1 MKNYYLVAM
10 SAALVLAVPD
20 MASAAYPEKTIR
32 IIVPYPPGGNI
43 DITART
49 VAPGLSEVLGQQ
61 VVIDNR
67 GGAGGTIG
75 SELAA
80 RSAPDGYTL
89 LLGSTGTLASSP
101 ALYPKLGFDPIKDF
115 APTSLVSIVPLVMV
129 IHPAIPAKNV
139 KDFVALAKARPGR
152 ITMASAGSG
161 TSNHLTGELFQSVA
175 GIKLIH
181 VPYKG
186 SGPALIDLMG
196 GQVDV
201 LFDQLS
207 SAIGYIKGGKLRALA
222 VTTLKRA
229 TALPEVPTV
238 DESGLKGFD
247 ASTSTGILLPVAT
260 PRDIV
265 TKVHASLIKVLRLPA
280 TRESFARIGADTL
293 ESSPE
298 EFTRFLREEIA
309 KWSKVV
315 HDAGVRLNTF
325 RFFYITGRA
334 VACYKA
340 TVAPCDTL
348 PSKILEAFHVLP
360 GCARRRPGLPAGISC
375 APDAYRSGALCPA
388 DP

>member
-1 MKNYYLVAM
+1 MKNHLKLV
-10 SAALVLAVPD
+10 SAVLVLAVQATA
-20 MASAAYPEKTIR
+20 MAAYPEKTIR

-49 VAPGLSEVLGQQ
+49 IAPGLSEALGQS

-80 RSAPDGYTL
+80 KSAPDGYTL

-115 APTSLVSIVPLVMV
+115 APTSLVSIVPLVVV
-129 IHPAIPAKNV
+129 IHPSIPARNV
-139 KDFVALAKARPGR
+139 KEFIALAKARPGR

-161 TSNHLTGELFQSVA
+161 TSNHLTGELFQSEA

-201 LFDQLS
+201 LFDQLT
-207 SAIGYIKGGKLRALA
+207 SAIGHIRGGKLRALA

-229 TALPEVPTV
+229 TALPELPTV
-238 DESGLKGFD
+238 NESGLKGFD

-265 TKVHASLIKVLRLPA
+265 SKVHVSLIKVLRLPA

-315 HDAGVRLNTF
+315 RDAGV
-325 RFFYITGRA
+325 
-334 VACYKA
+334 K
-340 TVAPCDTL
+340 
-348 PSKILEAFHVLP
+348 LE
-360 GCARRRPGLPAGISC
+360 
-375 APDAYRSGALCPA
+375 
-388 DP
+388 

>member
-1 MKNYYLVAM
+1 MRNHLISI
-10 SAALVLAVPD
+10 SALLLLAVP
-20 MASAAYPEKTIR
+20 AIVAAAYPERTIR

-49 VAPGLSEVLGQQ
+49 VAPGLSEALGQP

-80 RSAPDGYTL
+80 KSAPDGYTL

-115 APTSLVSIVPLVMV
+115 APTSLVSIVPLVIA

-139 KDFVALAKARPGR
+139 KDFIALAKARPGR

-161 TSNHLTGELFQSVA
+161 TSNHLTGELFQSEA

-238 DESGLKGFD
+238 NESGLKGFD

-265 TKVHASLIKVLRLPA
+265 TKVHVSLIKVLRLPA

-298 EFTRFLREEIA
+298 EFTRFLREELA
-309 KWSKVV
+309 KWGKVV
-315 HDAGVRLNTF
+315 RDAGV
-325 RFFYITGRA
+325 
-334 VACYKA
+334 K
-340 TVAPCDTL
+340 
-348 PSKILEAFHVLP
+348 LE
-360 GCARRRPGLPAGISC
+360 
-375 APDAYRSGALCPA
+375 
-388 DP
+388 

>member
-315 HDAGVRLNTF
+315 HDAGV
-325 RFFYITGRA
+325 
-334 VACYKA
+334 K
-340 TVAPCDTL
+340 
-348 PSKILEAFHVLP
+348 LE
-360 GCARRRPGLPAGISC
+360 
-375 APDAYRSGALCPA
+375 
-388 DP
+388 